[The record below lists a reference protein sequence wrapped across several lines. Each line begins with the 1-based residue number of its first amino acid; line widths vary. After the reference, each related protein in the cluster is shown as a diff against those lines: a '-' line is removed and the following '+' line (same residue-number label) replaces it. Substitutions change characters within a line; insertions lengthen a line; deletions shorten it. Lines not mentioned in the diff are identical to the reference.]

1 MYSDNTVYGELRED
15 ATSERCYKKA
25 YSHEKAIEMICGGEC
40 GTFNPLLLECLL
52 DVSGKLEK
60 ELKATSPGLKNK
72 REIQEMTDDILNG
85 SDPSAAGTVKTVKE
99 DVSAKETKNMELS
112 SLKQIGINTDSA
124 IERFMGN
131 EALYAKMLKKFLSE
145 PTFAKLT
152 AAVAEG
158 NGQAALEASHTLK
171 GVCGNLSIESLFD
184 LFAEQVVLMRADK
197 WDEAYAMMPEI
208 TEKYKLVTDTLRN
221 CLDMQ

>member
-1 MYSDNTVYGELRED
+1 M
-15 ATSERCYKKA
+15 
-25 YSHEKAIEMICGGEC
+25 
-40 GTFNPLLLECLL
+40 LLECLL

-60 ELKATSPGLKNK
+60 ELKENSPGLKNK

-85 SDPSAAGTVKTVKE
+85 SDQSAVGTVKE

-131 EALYAKMLKKFLSE
+131 ESLYAKMLKKFLGE

-208 TEKYKLVTDTLRN
+208 TEKYELVTDTLRN

>member
-1 MYSDNTVYGELRED
+1 MKASYEICRRHH
-15 ATSERCYKKA
+15 ERY
-25 YSHEKAIEMICGGEC
+25 
-40 GTFNPLLLECLL
+40 
-52 DVSGKLEK
+52 DGKGY
-60 ELKATSPGLKNK
+60 PDGLKGD
-72 REIQEMTDDILNG
+72 EIPKQPVRRWNG
-85 SDPSAAGTVKTVKE
+85 SFQGTEKNVKE
-99 DVSAKETKNMELS
+99 DVSPTETKNMELS
-112 SLKQIGINTDSA
+112 SLKQVGINTDSA

-131 EALYAKMLKKFLSE
+131 EALFAKMLKKFLAE

-152 AAVAEG
+152 AAAAEG

-208 TEKYKLVTDTLRN
+208 TEKYNLVTDTLKS
-221 CLDMQ
+221 CLDVQ

>member
-1 MYSDNTVYGELRED
+1 
-15 ATSERCYKKA
+15 
-25 YSHEKAIEMICGGEC
+25 
-40 GTFNPLLLECLL
+40 
-52 DVSGKLEK
+52 
-60 ELKATSPGLKNK
+60 
-72 REIQEMTDDILNG
+72 
-85 SDPSAAGTVKTVKE
+85 
-99 DVSAKETKNMELS
+99 MELS
-112 SLKQIGINTDSA
+112 SLKQVGINTDSA

-131 EALYAKMLKKFLSE
+131 EELFAKMLKKFLAE

-152 AAVAEG
+152 AAAAEG

-208 TEKYKLVTDTLRN
+208 TEKYNLVTDTLKS
-221 CLDMQ
+221 CLDVQ